1 MNELQTECKRCGMCC
16 KKGGP
21 ALHSQ
26 DLKLVHG
33 GQLPIDKLITIRK
46 GELAHNPLTGAV
58 QPVKSELVK
67 IKGTGKDWRCT
78 YFNNAARGCTIYGSR
93 PLSCRTLK
101 CWSPDELLEIVEKDT
116 LTRMDILTDDDPLR
130 RLLME
135 HESLYPCPDLEEL
148 ADAMAGI
155 SFEGKV
161 EVQKLVNEDLQ
172 YRSRVI
178 KDHNL
183 TLSLELFYFGR
194 PLFQLLQPLGIRVT
208 ETTDGILLKWPSG

>member
-16 KKGGP
+16 TKGGP

-26 DLKLVHG
+26 DLELVHG
-33 GQLPIDKLITIRK
+33 GQLPIEKLITIRK

-101 CWSPDELLEIVEKDT
+101 CWAPDELLKIVEKDT
-116 LTRMDILTDDDPLR
+116 LSRMDILTDDDHFAGLSWSMCLFIPALTWKN
-130 RLLME
+130 LPMLWQ
-135 HESLYPCPDLEEL
+135 ESLVK
-148 ADAMAGI
+148 
-155 SFEGKV
+155 GK
-161 EVQKLVNEDLQ
+161 LN
-172 YRSRVI
+172 YSC
-178 KDHNL
+178 
-183 TLSLELFYFGR
+183 LSTRTFNIGH
-194 PLFQLLQPLGIRVT
+194 G
-208 ETTDGILLKWPSG
+208 